1 MLTEPKQVIVLAVL
15 EYGELPELLR
25 VAETACSA
33 LQCQAVFFFVKR
45 GYRRLAEDTNTV
57 TAAGF
62 LWMDAE
68 GRRQDVAARPQ
79 QEPEA
84 SFRPVDSAGSGRTSL
99 LPAKAARRNALGR
112 SAAVMLLPFF
122 SVASLAMSFAVGLRQ
137 IARDLANCRRDM
149 VRFRQRYRE
158 LHALL
163 AGIQP
168 RLLIVGQDS
177 LGGELSFLLI
187 AAGRLGIPRLVTPF
201 AMFSLQETAEYA
213 GANAAHD
220 ASAGAVNK
228 LVAYAFP
235 HWVLSYGGKNLLRLP
250 GYRALALEMTRL
262 IEGLPWS
269 ALSEPVEAIAA
280 GSEVASEA
288 LIALGSQ
295 RRALRVTGSPI
306 HDRLANMLA
315 NRAALRSKLARE
327 YNLDPGKPLIVCGW
341 PVNMFAWLA
350 GRPVDYVDYP
360 SVAAAWA
367 KALSE
372 IRDQHWVNVIVSV
385 HPKTLLSEIAEAER
399 VGLACR
405 RTGAD
410 ELIAAADLFTTLN
423 GSSITAWAIACGVP
437 VVLFDCFLTR
447 YHDFLS
453 VPGCLNVETE
463 DAFRTAIRNLS
474 RNSEARAALAARQ
487 REVALQWG
495 NLDGQAGTRLAA
507 LVRELAAGTQ
517 P

>member
-1 MLTEPKQVIVLAVL
+1 MLTEPNQVIVLAVL

-25 VAETACSA
+25 VAETAGAA
-33 LQCQAVFFFVKR
+33 LQCRAAFFFVKR
-45 GYRRLAEDTNTV
+45 GYRRLAQDTAAV

-68 GRRQDVAARPQ
+68 GRLHDVAAPPR

-84 SFRPVDSAGSGRTSL
+84 PLRPVDHAGSDLTSV
-99 LPAKAARRNALGR
+99 LPAKTAGRSVLGR
-112 SAAVMLLPFF
+112 SAAVILLPLF
-122 SVASLAMSFAVGLRQ
+122 SLGSLARSCAVALRQ
-137 IARDLANCRRDM
+137 LARDLANCRRDM

-158 LHALL
+158 LHAVL
-163 AGIQP
+163 AEIQP

-220 ASAGAVNK
+220 ATAGAVNK
-228 LVAYAFP
+228 LVANTFP

-250 GYRALALEMTRL
+250 GYRALALEMTGL

-280 GSEVASEA
+280 GSEVAVEA

-295 RRALRVTGSPI
+295 RSALRVIGSPI
-306 HDRLANMLA
+306 QDRLANMLA
-315 NRAALRSKLARE
+315 NRAALRSRLGHE
-327 YNLDPGKPLIVCGW
+327 FGLDPEKPLIVCGW

-350 GRPVDYVDYP
+350 GRPVDYADYP
-360 SVAAAWA
+360 SVATAWA
-367 KALSE
+367 QALAE
-372 IRDQHWVNVIVSV
+372 VRDQHGVNVIVSV
-385 HPKTLLSEIAEAER
+385 HPKTLPSEIAEAER
-399 VGLACR
+399 VGLPCR
-405 RTGAD
+405 GTGAD

-463 DAFRTAIRNLS
+463 AAFRAALRDLS
-474 RNSEARAALAARQ
+474 RNGEARAALAAHQ
-487 REVALQWG
+487 REVAGQWG
-495 NLDGQAGTRLAA
+495 NLDGHAGTRLAA
-507 LVRELAAGTQ
+507 LVRQLAAGAQ